1 MLPTTPKPRLG
12 VFFCPHCPLPIAH
25 RPSPIALRR
34 STPAFKA
41 TARRIEGAE
50 GLIAAD
56 DILYYLRPAVAT
68 MYRLTRNE
76 GRRGLIPRAK
86 EMRSLFLASAAQRLA
101 IASALTAAIWAA
113 YFLGK
118 A

>member
-1 MLPTTPKPRLG
+1 MFSATPKRRLG
-12 VFFCPHCPLPIAH
+12 VFFPPIAH
-25 RPSPIALRR
+25 RLERLD
-34 STPAFKA
+34 
-41 TARRIEGAE
+41 ARIQAKGERIEGAE

-56 DILYYLRPAVAT
+56 DILYYLRPAVVI
-68 MYRLTRNE
+68 MYRLTRND
-76 GRRGLIPRAK
+76 GRRGLNPRARK
-86 EMRSLFLASAAQRLA
+86 IMRSLFLASAAQRLA

>member
-12 VFFCPHCPLPIAH
+12 VFFCPH

-76 GRRGLIPRAK
+76 GRRGLIPRARK
-86 EMRSLFLASAAQRLA
+86 R
-101 IASALTAAIWAA
+101 
-113 YFLGK
+113 
-118 A
+118 

>member
-12 VFFCPHCPLPIAH
+12 VFFLP
-25 RPSPIALRR
+25 PSPIALRR

-76 GRRGLIPRAK
+76 GRRGLIPRARK
-86 EMRSLFLASAAQRLA
+86 R
-101 IASALTAAIWAA
+101 
-113 YFLGK
+113 
-118 A
+118 